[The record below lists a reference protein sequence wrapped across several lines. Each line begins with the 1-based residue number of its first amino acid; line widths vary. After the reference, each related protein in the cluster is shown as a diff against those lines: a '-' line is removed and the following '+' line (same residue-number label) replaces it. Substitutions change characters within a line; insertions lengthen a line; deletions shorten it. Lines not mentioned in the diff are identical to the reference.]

1 MSDLG
6 SSAPD
11 LSHEE
16 QILILAA
23 EECPLDKF
31 DELHKFT
38 ASDENILRKLI
49 APGPVLV
56 RGGRGSGKSAF
67 LIEAY
72 LRMRR
77 GFSQSVFP
85 VYLSLRYLPL
95 LRAEGA
101 EYDRHFCSILSEKI
115 ADELRDQQLDSS
127 FAPTDQIS
135 DLHLALQDLSRTLK
149 RRIVLLL
156 DDAAHIGRERPQSE
170 FFDIFRTIS
179 TSTVSCK
186 ASIYPGVTKFGIRF
200 DVYNDASVIDI
211 NRDERRR
218 DFAACF
224 HQVLEARYSGLTRS
238 VSQSRSIELDQF
250 GFLLGRAVCGN
261 MRAFIFTC
269 NLIEEKRTVG
279 YPEITDCFLEMASNY
294 YWPLL
299 EEVAPKLGMYE
310 PLIPVAQ
317 DLGRFMFETCAERN
331 TSYILIHRDIMQR
344 FGKVFEILEYA
355 GFIGKREA
363 SRAMKSGGRG
373 AVFAVNLCNLLDAT
387 SGRRLTVGQASTW
400 LKTKEPAEIH
410 SLNPRIS
417 TLEMPTLVEGN
428 DLRVLELPID
438 QLRRSRAYPYGLTPD
453 KIARLQEAGIRT
465 IGDLA
470 DTPDRDILAI
480 EYVGEKSLKRIR
492 DVQYQAIWM

>member
-1 MSDLG
+1 MSDARA
-6 SSAPD
+6 SAPD

-49 APGPVLV
+49 AHGPVLV

-72 LRMRR
+72 LRIRR
-77 GFSQSVFP
+77 DFSSSVFP

-101 EYDRHFCSILSEKI
+101 EYDRHFCSILSDKI
-115 ADELRDQQLDSS
+115 ADELKDQGIESD

-135 DLHLALQDLSRTLK
+135 ELHVALQDLSRTLK

-156 DDAAHIGRERPQSE
+156 DDAAHIGREQPQSE

-179 TSTVSCK
+179 TSNVSCK

-218 DFAACF
+218 DFAECF
-224 HQVLEARYSGLTRS
+224 VQVMEARYSNLMAR
-238 VSQSRSIELDQF
+238 VSQSRSIDPDQF

-261 MRAFIFTC
+261 MRAFIFT
-269 NLIEEKRTVG
+269 
-279 YPEITDCFLEMASNY
+279 
-294 YWPLL
+294 
-299 EEVAPKLGMYE
+299 
-310 PLIPVAQ
+310 
-317 DLGRFMFETCAERN
+317 
-331 TSYILIHRDIMQR
+331 
-344 FGKVFEILEYA
+344 
-355 GFIGKREA
+355 
-363 SRAMKSGGRG
+363 
-373 AVFAVNLCNLLDAT
+373 
-387 SGRRLTVGQASTW
+387 
-400 LKTKEPAEIH
+400 
-410 SLNPRIS
+410 
-417 TLEMPTLVEGN
+417 
-428 DLRVLELPID
+428 
-438 QLRRSRAYPYGLTPD
+438 
-453 KIARLQEAGIRT
+453 
-465 IGDLA
+465 
-470 DTPDRDILAI
+470 
-480 EYVGEKSLKRIR
+480 
-492 DVQYQAIWM
+492 